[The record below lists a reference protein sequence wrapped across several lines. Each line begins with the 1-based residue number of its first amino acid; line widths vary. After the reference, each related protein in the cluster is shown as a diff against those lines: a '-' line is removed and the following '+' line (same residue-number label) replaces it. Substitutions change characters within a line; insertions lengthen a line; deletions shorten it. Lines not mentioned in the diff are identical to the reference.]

1 MRRYTNEEKEAR
13 EAAQPRY
20 IPDKTWSLLLAGKLS
35 EWDRRFAALGKL
47 RDAVNSRP
55 DLFNGRVPDTYRD
68 LSKKFTELT
77 ELIKKAM
84 E

>member
-1 MRRYTNEEKEAR
+1 MRKYTNEEKALMD
-13 EAAQPRY
+13 AAKPQY
-20 IPDKTWSLLLAGKLS
+20 VPDKVWSLLLAGKLS
-35 EWDRRFAALGKL
+35 EWDNRFKALGKL

-55 DLFNGRVPDTYRD
+55 DLFDGKTPDTYRE

-77 ELIKKAM
+77 KLIKQAM